1 MAKLA
6 ARGGDKA
13 INRSLG
19 KAWPIWGGE
28 EEAALLETLRS
39 GIWWRGGH
47 KEAATSKVGQFEN
60 AFAQYQNAKHC
71 VAVTNGTQAIEC
83 ALKALGVGAGDE
95 VLVPALTFVA
105 SATAISLVNAT
116 PVFVDVDPGTYNI
129 CPRAMEAA
137 ITERTKAAVVVH
149 NGGYPVDLDRV
160 LEVAG
165 RHGLRVCEDSA
176 HAHGSEWRGTRIGA
190 IGDIGTF
197 SFQMGKTLTCG
208 EGGAVTTN
216 SPELAEL
223 AYSFHHI
230 GRISSRPFYEF
241 HRLASNLRM
250 TEWQGA
256 ILLTQLAR
264 LDEQTDTREANARY
278 LAEGLADI
286 PGLDPIERDE
296 RVTRWGFYYWNFH
309 YRQDEFEGIPR
320 DVFIKAAGA
329 EGVPVGVGAHG
340 KPIYGNPV
348 FGTVNLGHTAEEY
361 AARCPVAERV
371 AAEQS
376 LSITHRAFLGGRED
390 MDLILEAF
398 RKVRA
403 STDELRQL

>member
-1 MAKLA
+1 MAELA
-6 ARGGDKA
+6 ISGGEKS
-13 INRSLG
+13 ITRSLG
-19 KAWPIWGGE
+19 KAWPIWGAE
-28 EEAALLETLRS
+28 EEAALLTTLRS
-39 GIWWRGGH
+39 GVWWRGGH
-47 KEAATSKVGQFEN
+47 KDAASSRVGQFEN
-60 AFAQYQNAKHC
+60 AFAAYQHAKHC

-83 ALKALGVGAGDE
+83 ALKALGVGPGDE

-116 PVFVDVDPGTYNI
+116 PVFVDVDPETYNI
-129 CPRAMEAA
+129 CPKAMEAA

-149 NGGYPVDLDRV
+149 NGGYPVCMDKV
-160 LEVAG
+160 LAVAR
-165 RHGLRVCEDSA
+165 RHDVLVCEDSA
-176 HAHGSEWRGTRIGA
+176 HAHGSEWRGTRVGA

-216 SPELAEL
+216 SAELAEL

-230 GRISSRPFYEF
+230 GRISDRPFYEF

-256 ILLTQLAR
+256 VLQTQLAR
-264 LDEQTDTREANARY
+264 LDGQTETRENNATY

-286 PGLDPIERDE
+286 PGLAPIARDE

-309 YRQDEFEGIPR
+309 YRKDEFEGIPR
-320 DVFIKAAGA
+320 DVFIRAAGA

-348 FGTVNLGHTAEEY
+348 FGTVDLGRPAAEY
-361 AARCPVAERV
+361 AALCPHAERI

-376 LSITHRAFLGGRED
+376 LSITHKAFLGGRED
-390 MDLILEAF
+390 MDLILAAF
-398 RKVRA
+398 RKIRA
-403 STDELRQL
+403 NTDELRGR